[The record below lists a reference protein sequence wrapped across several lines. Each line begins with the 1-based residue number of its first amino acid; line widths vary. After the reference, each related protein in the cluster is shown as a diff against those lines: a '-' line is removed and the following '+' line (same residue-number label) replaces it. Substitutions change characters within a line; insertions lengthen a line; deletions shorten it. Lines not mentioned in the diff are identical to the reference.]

1 VRCGLCRIAP
11 VVYLWP
17 QSHSQV
23 NKEEQYKLSL
33 QQIEAITQNESNR
46 IANMANV
53 VAVLKQNLG
62 YFWIGFYVVDGDELV
77 LGPFQGTPAC
87 VRITRGKGVCGS
99 TWENKETIIV
109 EDVHLYPNHISC
121 DANSKSEIVVPV
133 FDKSGKVSMVLD
145 LDHDEFAA
153 FDKTDQTYLEQLAK
167 YLQTIL

>member
-1 VRCGLCRIAP
+1 M
-11 VVYLWP
+11 
-17 QSHSQV
+17 

-33 QQIEAITQNESNR
+33 QQIEAITQNEPNR

-87 VRITRGKGVCGS
+87 VRIARGKGVCGS
-99 TWENKETIIV
+99 SWLNEETILV
-109 EDVHLYPNHISC
+109 DDVHLYPNHIAC
-121 DANSKSEIVVPV
+121 DANSKSEIVVPL

-145 LDHDEFAA
+145 LDDDEFAA
-153 FDKTDQTYLEQLAK
+153 FDKIDQTYLEQLAK
-167 YLQTIL
+167 YLQTIF